1 MNPSKAISA
10 SKAPEA
16 VGPYSHANWAGDLLY
31 LSGQLG
37 IDPASKKLVDGG
49 VAEQARQSM
58 KNLSAVLEEA
68 GMMLANLVKVNIFLV
83 DMEDFAA
90 VNQVYASFFPEGSSY
105 PARAC
110 VAVKALPLGGQVEI
124 EGVAHK

>member
-1 MNPSKAISA
+1 MSSSKVVS
-10 SKAPEA
+10 SPKAPKA
-16 VGPYSHANWAGDLLY
+16 VGPYTQANWAGDLLY

-37 IDPASKKLVDGG
+37 IDPAAGGLVETG
-49 VAEQARQSM
+49 VAGQATQAM

-68 GMMLANLVKVNIFLV
+68 GMTLANLVKVNIFLV
-83 DMEDFAA
+83 DMADFAA
-90 VNQVYASFFPEGSSY
+90 VNEAYSAAFPEGSPY

-110 VAVKALPLGGQVEI
+110 IAVKALPLGGLVEI

>member
-1 MNPSKAISA
+1 MTLSKVVSA
-10 SKAPEA
+10 PKAPEA

-37 IDPASKKLVDGG
+37 IDPASKKLAEGG
-49 VAEQARQSM
+49 VADQAKQSM
-58 KNLSAVLEEA
+58 QNLSSVLEEA
-68 GMMLANLVKVNIFLV
+68 GMTVANLVKVNIFLV
-83 DMEDFAA
+83 DMADFAA
-90 VNQVYASFFPEGSSY
+90 VNEVYASFFPEGSSY

-110 VAVKALPLGGQVEI
+110 IAVKALPLGGQVEI

>member
-1 MNPSKAISA
+1 M
-10 SKAPEA
+10 
-16 VGPYSHANWAGDLLY
+16 
-31 LSGQLG
+31 
-37 IDPASKKLVDGG
+37 DGG

-68 GMMLANLVKVNIFLV
+68 GMTLANLVKVNIFLV